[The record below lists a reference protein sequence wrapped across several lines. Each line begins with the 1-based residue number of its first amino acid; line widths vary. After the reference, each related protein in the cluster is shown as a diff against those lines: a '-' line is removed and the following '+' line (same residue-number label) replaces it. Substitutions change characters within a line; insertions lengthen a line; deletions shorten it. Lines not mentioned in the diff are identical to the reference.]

1 MSAGSF
7 FTVSPQYLTDLSSMH
22 LSTFCHHT
30 AADAAPCRL
39 LPGSRREEKGASSGR
54 KRRNTRQP
62 TSLAAVVTCISL
74 RRGGRRKGGGAGCGE
89 PRSNDEP
96 SQVAALLPHSQ
107 LLLPS
112 VPSRPLHSHH
122 HVLYRFD
129 SSLSLSDVTSILNS
143 FQRLLPSWQEMTSS
157 KRR

>member
-7 FTVSPQYLTDLSSMH
+7 FCCGFASILDESVLKCTSLT
-22 LSTFCHHT
+22 FFHHT

-39 LPGSRREEKGASSGR
+39 PGYRGAERGASSGR
-54 KRRNTRQP
+54 KQQNTRQP
-62 TSLAAVVTCISL
+62 TSFAAVVSDTPAGLASPSVA
-74 RRGGRRKGGGAGCGE
+74 GPAEGRREGCGE
-89 PRSNDEP
+89 PRSDDEP
-96 SQVAALLPHSQ
+96 SQVAALLPQSL

-129 SSLSLSDVTSILNS
+129 CS
-143 FQRLLPSWQEMTSS
+143 FFIWRMLCPVLM
-157 KRR
+157 